1 MVVNAWLTVVLVVD
15 EVEVL
20 VDDELVGEL
29 IAVVE
34 LVPVEAL
41 VVSGVGGADV
51 GAVSRVV
58 ELGSGAESMVPGMS
72 TDTEDEEVD
81 GRDEPILVVSLALG
95 TVRRT
100 APLVSM
106 TPPRTIETA
115 PHESANA
122 TIKARIHPPIS
133 RVHAGIP
140 EVCHHPSSETLWP
153 RLGIG
158 KPTQRSRIAP
168 PPPIG

>member
-1 MVVNAWLTVVLVVD
+1 MVVSDWLTVVLVVD
-15 EVEVL
+15 DDV
-20 VDDELVGEL
+20 DELVGEL

-34 LVPVEAL
+34 LVPVDAL
-41 VVSGVGGADV
+41 VVGGVDGVDVAAVFRVIEVGSGVE
-51 GAVSRVV
+51 SVV
-58 ELGSGAESMVPGMS
+58 KVLS

-95 TVRRT
+95 TVRGT
-100 APLVSM
+100 APLDSM

-140 EVCHHPSSETLWP
+140 AVWHHASSRTLWP

-158 KPTQRSRIAP
+158 KPPSRSRVRP
-168 PPPIG
+168 RPPIG